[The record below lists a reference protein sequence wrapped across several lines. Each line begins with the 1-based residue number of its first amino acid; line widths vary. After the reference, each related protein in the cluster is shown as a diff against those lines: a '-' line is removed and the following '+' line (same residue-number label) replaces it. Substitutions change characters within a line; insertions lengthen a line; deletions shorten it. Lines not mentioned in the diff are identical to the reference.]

1 MEYED
6 LYFKIPT
13 ESVDYDEC
21 STFVVEVIGRII
33 DDAIQSGR
41 NKIIINTNL
50 KRGLPM
56 ENINKIAGPIVEA
69 WAFEVFCDVLE
80 TDNNEFQLL
89 NVEAQTRLGM
99 ADVVLQFKKQR
110 KVPNSGITAE
120 VDVKA
125 TAEDIVSSGKSPN
138 ITSFARI
145 RQAYIE
151 DPDYIF
157 IILSLKHRVYSTKN
171 TASLMMDGIMEVV
184 GQKVFDLKY
193 LSSRD
198 LNYNP
203 ALGYGQ
209 IQVRDINYVSVE
221 KRTAWEFCQLLDR
234 KYMNSQKRSFAQW
247 LEIAKKHEWIK
258 TDDHRN

>member
-1 MEYED
+1 MKMKYEE
-6 LYFKIPT
+6 LNFKIPI
-13 ESVDYDEC
+13 EADDYDEC
-21 STFVVEVIGRII
+21 SAFVTQAISEIISQAVENGK
-33 DDAIQSGR
+33 

-56 ENINKIAGPIVEA
+56 ENINKIAGPIIEA
-69 WAFEVFCDVLE
+69 WAFEVFYDVLE
-80 TDNNEFQLL
+80 NSNNEFQLI
-89 NVEAQTRLGM
+89 NVEAQEKLSR
-99 ADVVLQFKKQR
+99 ADIVLQFKRQR
-110 KVPNSGITAE
+110 KIAELGITAE

-145 RQAYIE
+145 RCAYIE

-171 TASLMMDGIMEVV
+171 SDNLMMDGIMEIV
-184 GQKVFDLKY
+184 GHKVYDLKY
-193 LSSRD
+193 VSSQD
-198 LNYNP
+198 LNCNP

-209 IQVRDINYVSVE
+209 IQIKDINYVSIE

-234 KYMNSQKRSFAQW
+234 KYLNSNKRSFDNW
-247 LEIAKKHEWIK
+247 LEIAKKFEWIK
-258 TDDHRN
+258 TDE